1 MKFIAIFYITNPLTG
16 EPVERS
22 CVYEDENKVS
32 ALYHARTEACDTGF
46 DVRVYDY
53 IILQEMGLLDL
64 VLRIKGIDCLSDVSQ
79 ELSGIGNKILF
90 EYAHSLVDKAIM
102 ACPEEKLVN
111 LIWQVEE
118 AIRYNA

>member
-1 MKFIAIFYITNPLTG
+1 MKFIAIFYMTNPLTG

-22 CVYEDENKVS
+22 CIYEDENKVS
-32 ALYHARTEACDTGF
+32 ALYHAKTEACDTGF

-64 VLRIKGIDCLSDVSQ
+64 VLRIKGIDCLSDVWQ
-79 ELSGIGNKILF
+79 ELSDIGKKILF
-90 EYAHSLVDKAIM
+90 EYAQSLVNEAIKV
-102 ACPEEKLVN
+102 CPEEKLVN
-111 LIWQVEE
+111 LKWQIEE